1 MIEKKICML
10 GSFAVGKTSLVTR
23 FVTSIFSDRY
33 LTTIGVKI
41 DKKIVSLAGRDITLI
56 VWDIHGDDEFQR
68 IRTSY
73 LRGASG
79 YLLVVDGTRR
89 DTLATAMGLR
99 DITCRRLAMCRL
111 CCYLT
116 KPIWQMP
123 GRLTRPPSSHIAIE
137 AGPSPLPAPKQ
148 ARVWK
153 RLLSPWHSVCSRS
166 PWSTD

>member
-41 DKKIVSLAGRDITLI
+41 DKKMVSCDGRDMTLI
-56 VWDIHGDDEFQR
+56 LWDIHGDDEFQR

-89 DTLATAMGLR
+89 DTLVTAMGLR
-99 DITCRRLAMCRL
+99 DTILQTLGEVPFVLLFNKADLIDDWDIDAATIESCRQRGWSVIITSAKTGQGVEEAFVTLAQRL
-111 CCYLT
+111 
-116 KPIWQMP
+116 
-123 GRLTRPPSSHIAIE
+123 
-137 AGPSPLPAPKQ
+137 
-148 ARVWK
+148 
-153 RLLSPWHSVCSRS
+153 
-166 PWSTD
+166 

>member
-41 DKKIVSLAGRDITLI
+41 DKKMVALDGRDITLI
-56 VWDIHGDDEFQR
+56 LWDIHGDDEFQR

-89 DTLATAMGLR
+89 DTLVTAMGLR
-99 DITCRRLAMCRL
+99 DTILQTLGDVPFVLLFNKADLMDDWDIDEATVASYRHRGWSVIITSAKTGQGVEEAFVTLAQR
-111 CCYLT
+111 
-116 KPIWQMP
+116 
-123 GRLTRPPSSHIAIE
+123 
-137 AGPSPLPAPKQ
+137 
-148 ARVWK
+148 
-153 RLLSPWHSVCSRS
+153 LSPY
-166 PWSTD
+166 